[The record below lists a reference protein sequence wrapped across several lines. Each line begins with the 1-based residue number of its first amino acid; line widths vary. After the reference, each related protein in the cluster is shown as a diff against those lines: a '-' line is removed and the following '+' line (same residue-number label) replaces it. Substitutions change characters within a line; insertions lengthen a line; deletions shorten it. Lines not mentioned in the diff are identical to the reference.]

1 MTNNNNKIKN
11 NNNNAKENKTMT
23 KTIKTLK
30 SITLI
35 SALAL
40 SLTACHPTKEAVME
54 VKLPE
59 TTTSVS
65 TPTETTVPTETTLA
79 ETTAPMEERVEKVY
93 VDGEYCEK
101 YYDANDELIKMDI
114 YKEDGVSIDRVYERA
129 SEDSWYLT
137 KYDEKGTVVSQ
148 DLAKFVGEDSRY
160 ILKRMYNESG
170 KLVIETRFNEN
181 GDMISLCMS
190 ADDGITYTTMLID
203 YHDNKNIRTIKNIEP
218 DNSYSVEN
226 YNENG
231 LRMSRY
237 CYDTEGVFTH
247 YFEYDNNENGK
258 AIRVTKYSPD
268 GVMINY
274 SLLKYDSKG
283 NQTEEKTYTP
293 DGKLIED

>member
-1 MTNNNNKIKN
+1 MTNNNNITTRKN
-11 NNNNAKENKTMT
+11 NNVKENKTMT
-23 KTIKTLK
+23 DMIKTITLL
-30 SITLI
+30 SII
-35 SALAL
+35 SAMAL
-40 SLTACHPTKEAVME
+40 SMTACTPKSAPME

-59 TTTSVS
+59 TTVSVS
-65 TPTETTVPTETTLA
+65 TPAETTIPAETTVA

-114 YKEDGVSIDRVYERA
+114 YKEDGVSIDRVYKRA

-137 KYDEKGTVVSQ
+137 KYDENGTAISQ

-170 KLVIETRFNEN
+170 KLVIETRFNEQ

-190 ADDGITYTTMLID
+190 MDDGVTYSTMLID
-203 YHDNKNIRTIKNIEP
+203 YYDNQKVRTIKNIES
-218 DNSYSVEN
+218 DRSYSVEN
-226 YNENG
+226 YNESG
-231 LRMSRY
+231 QRISRY

-247 YFEYDNNENGK
+247 YFEYDNDENGK
-258 AIRVTKYSPD
+258 AVRATKYSPD
-268 GVMINY
+268 GVMIEY
-274 SLLKYDSKG
+274 TLFKYDSKG

-293 DGKLIED
+293 DGKPIGD

>member
-1 MTNNNNKIKN
+1 MKN
-11 NNNNAKENKTMT
+11 IIRKV
-23 KTIKTLK
+23 TLL
-30 SITLI
+30 SII
-35 SALAL
+35 SAMAV
-40 SLTACHPTKEAVME
+40 SMTACKPTEAPME

-59 TTTSVS
+59 TTTTVCE
-65 TPTETTVPTETTLA
+65 ETTIYEETSVAETTPE

-114 YKEDGVSIDRVYERA
+114 YKEDGVSIDRVYKRA

-137 KYDEKGTVVSQ
+137 KYDENGTAISQ

-170 KLVIETRFNEN
+170 KLVIETRFNEQ

-190 ADDGITYTTMLID
+190 MDDGVTYSTMLID

-274 SLLKYDSKG
+274 SLLKYDSSG